1 LSVNHTVKIDRKH
14 LKNCSRS
21 IWHRANN
28 CERSDD
34 HQTHW
39 LRSRSLNRQPGNAG
53 KFSGDHETSRALQ
66 RTGPSDYPP

>member
-28 CERSDD
+28 CEPSDD
-34 HQTHW
+34 RQT
-39 LRSRSLNRQPGNAG
+39 Q
-53 KFSGDHETSRALQ
+53 
-66 RTGPSDYPP
+66 